1 MGRGK
6 RQIELLVMR
15 PFNWKWF
22 EKASKFA
29 RFPRL
34 KKVVPWFSRNGLNVY
49 FLPINE
55 DIELGGNTVVPV
67 DILGEMIEKVSHRVI
82 VDVCLCRETLDCKKY
97 PHDIG
102 CLMMGRSALEIDP
115 AISREIGIEEA
126 KEHLHRAVD
135 AGLVPFM
142 GKARVDNF
150 VFGIKNK
157 KQLLSVC
164 FCCECCCI
172 SRFARHVPVE
182 MRAENLNML
191 NGLSITVTEDCNG
204 CGACEEVCFLRVI
217 EIKND
222 KAVIGEGCVGC
233 GRCATVCK
241 RDAIEISL
249 DNPNLVDEVC
259 GSLEELVDIS

>member
-1 MGRGK
+1 
-6 RQIELLVMR
+6 L
-15 PFNWKWF
+15 
-22 EKASKFA
+22 
-29 RFPRL
+29 FPRL
-34 KKVVPWFSRNGLNVY
+34 KKVVPWFNKKGLNVY

-55 DIELGGNTVVPV
+55 DIELGQDTVVPV
-67 DILGEMIEKVSHRVI
+67 DILNEMIEKVSHRVI
-82 VDVCLCRETLDCKKY
+82 IDVCLCRATLDCKKY

-115 AISREIGIEEA
+115 AISREVSVEEA
-126 KEHLHRAVD
+126 KEHVLKAVNV
-135 AGLVPFM
+135 GLVPFM

-191 NGLSITVTEDCNG
+191 DGLSITVTEDCNG
-204 CGACEEVCFLRVI
+204 CGACEKVCFLQVM
-217 EIKND
+217 EIRNG
-222 KAVIGEGCVGC
+222 KAVIGDGCVGC

-241 RDAIEISL
+241 RDAIKISL
-249 DNPNLVDEVC
+249 ENPDLVDEVC
-259 GSLEELVDIS
+259 GNLEKLVDIN